1 MLPTFWRRPPAR
13 ATVKALAAGAAAMQ
27 VRQIALNAAF
37 GAATRSAQAMD
48 ATGVKAAAYSISQ
61 QLWLLAGVALFA
73 LQSSAAALVPAALG
87 KGDNEDDNDGATK
100 AARAVAD
107 RCLGWGLFAGT
118 ALGLLQIACLPLVRC
133 FSPLPEVRAAA
144 RTPAFLSALAQP
156 VNGVA
161 FVAEGVLLGLGAF
174 RFLAAQTA
182 VGAVAM
188 MAFLS
193 RAKTLSQVIYA
204 IYWFNGIQ
212 AVLALFHHVRLSP
225 LARRTPA
232 SPSDCAVVSVDG
244 GRPDLVCVV
253 DDED

>member
-1 MLPTFWRRPPAR
+1 
-13 ATVKALAAGAAAMQ
+13 
-27 VRQIALNAAF
+27 
-37 GAATRSAQAMD
+37 
-48 ATGVKAAAYSISQ
+48 
-61 QLWLLAGVALFA
+61 
-73 LQSSAAALVPAALG
+73 
-87 KGDNEDDNDGATK
+87 
-100 AARAVAD
+100 
-107 RCLGWGLFAGT
+107 
-118 ALGLLQIACLPLVRC
+118 
-133 FSPLPEVRAAA
+133 
-144 RTPAFLSALAQP
+144 

-182 VGAVAM
+182 VGAIAM

-212 AVLALFHHVRLSP
+212 AVLALYHHARLSP
-225 LARRTPA
+225 LAKRTPA

-253 DDED
+253 DDEE

>member
-1 MLPTFWRRPPAR
+1 MRARRRGRGAGHGRRRVGGLPHVPLAAVEAHRWAEITAYF
-13 ATVKALAAGAAAMQ
+13 LEEAAGARHSEGIGGGRRRNASTTDRVERRLRCRNQ
-27 VRQIALNAAF
+27 V
-37 GAATRSAQAMD
+37 GAGDGFHGCS
-48 ATGVKAAAYSISQ
+48 GSGLLLSQ

-87 KGDNEDDNDGATK
+87 KGDTNDDDADATD
-100 AARAVAD
+100 AARRVAD
-107 RCLGWGLFAGT
+107 RCMGWGLFAGVG
-118 ALGLLQIACLPLVRC
+118 LGLLQIACLPLVRC

-182 VGAVAM
+182 VGALAM

-193 RAKTLSQVIYA
+193 RAKTLSQVLCGNQISRR
-204 IYWFNGIQ
+204 
-212 AVLALFHHVRLSP
+212 VR
-225 LARRTPA
+225 
-232 SPSDCAVVSVDG
+232 
-244 GRPDLVCVV
+244 
-253 DDED
+253 

>member
-1 MLPTFWRRPPAR
+1 M
-13 ATVKALAAGAAAMQ
+13 
-27 VRQIALNAAF
+27 
-37 GAATRSAQAMD
+37 
-48 ATGVKAAAYSISQ
+48 
-61 QLWLLAGVALFA
+61 
-73 LQSSAAALVPAALG
+73 
-87 KGDNEDDNDGATK
+87 
-100 AARAVAD
+100 
-107 RCLGWGLFAGT
+107 GWGLFAGT

-182 VGAVAM
+182 VGAGAM

-212 AVLALFHHVRLSP
+212 AVLALFHHIRLVAAREAHAGVAIRLRGRVR
-225 LARRTPA
+225 RRRA
-232 SPSDCAVVSVDG
+232 AG
-244 GRPDLVCVV
+244 LVCVV
-253 DDED
+253 DDEE

>member
-1 MLPTFWRRPPAR
+1 
-13 ATVKALAAGAAAMQ
+13 MQ
-27 VRQIALNAAF
+27 CRQIALNAAF

-48 ATGVKAAAYSISQ
+48 ATGVQAAAYSISQ

-87 KGDNEDDNDGATK
+87 KGDNNDDTDATD
-100 AARAVAD
+100 AARRVAD
-107 RCLGWGLFAGT
+107 RCMGWGLFAGVG
-118 ALGLLQIACLPLVRC
+118 LGLLQIACLPLVRC

-182 VGAVAM
+182 VGAVR
-188 MAFLS
+188 FS
-193 RAKTLSQVIYA
+193 VP
-204 IYWFNGIQ
+204 G
-212 AVLALFHHVRLSP
+212 AL
-225 LARRTPA
+225 
-232 SPSDCAVVSVDG
+232 
-244 GRPDLVCVV
+244 
-253 DDED
+253 

>member
-1 MLPTFWRRPPAR
+1 M
-13 ATVKALAAGAAAMQ
+13 
-27 VRQIALNAAF
+27 
-37 GAATRSAQAMD
+37 
-48 ATGVKAAAYSISQ
+48 
-61 QLWLLAGVALFA
+61 
-73 LQSSAAALVPAALG
+73 
-87 KGDNEDDNDGATK
+87 
-100 AARAVAD
+100 
-107 RCLGWGLFAGT
+107 GWGLFAGT

-188 MAFLS
+188 CAFLS

-253 DDED
+253 DDEE

>member
-1 MLPTFWRRPPAR
+1 M
-13 ATVKALAAGAAAMQ
+13 
-27 VRQIALNAAF
+27 
-37 GAATRSAQAMD
+37 
-48 ATGVKAAAYSISQ
+48 
-61 QLWLLAGVALFA
+61 
-73 LQSSAAALVPAALG
+73 
-87 KGDNEDDNDGATK
+87 
-100 AARAVAD
+100 
-107 RCLGWGLFAGT
+107 GWGLFAGVG
-118 ALGLLQIACLPLVRC
+118 LGLLQIACLPLVRC

-188 MAFLS
+188 MFFLS

-212 AVLALFHHVRLSP
+212 AVLALAHHVRLSP
-225 LARRTPA
+225 LAKRTPPA
-232 SPSDCAVVSVDG
+232 SPSECAVVSVDG

-253 DDED
+253 DDEE

>member
-1 MLPTFWRRPPAR
+1 MAWGAWNLISIQ
-13 ATVKALAAGAAAMQ
+13 VKALAAGAAAMQ

-48 ATGVKAAAYSISQ
+48 ASGVKAAAYSISQ

-87 KGDNEDDNDGATK
+87 KGDNDDDNIDATN

-182 VGAVAM
+182 VGAFAM
-188 MAFLS
+188 MLFLS
-193 RAKTLSQVIYA
+193 RAETLSQVIYA

-212 AVLALFHHVRLSP
+212 AVLALFHHARLSP
-225 LARRTPA
+225 LAKRTPA

-253 DDED
+253 DDEE

>member
-1 MLPTFWRRPPAR
+1 M
-13 ATVKALAAGAAAMQ
+13 
-27 VRQIALNAAF
+27 
-37 GAATRSAQAMD
+37 
-48 ATGVKAAAYSISQ
+48 
-61 QLWLLAGVALFA
+61 
-73 LQSSAAALVPAALG
+73 
-87 KGDNEDDNDGATK
+87 
-100 AARAVAD
+100 
-107 RCLGWGLFAGT
+107 GWGLFAGVG
-118 ALGLLQIACLPLVRC
+118 LGLLQIACLPLVRC

-188 MAFLS
+188 MLFLS

-232 SPSDCAVVSVDG
+232 SQASQSECAVVSVDG

-253 DDED
+253 DDEE

>member
-1 MLPTFWRRPPAR
+1 M
-13 ATVKALAAGAAAMQ
+13 
-27 VRQIALNAAF
+27 
-37 GAATRSAQAMD
+37 
-48 ATGVKAAAYSISQ
+48 
-61 QLWLLAGVALFA
+61 
-73 LQSSAAALVPAALG
+73 
-87 KGDNEDDNDGATK
+87 
-100 AARAVAD
+100 
-107 RCLGWGLFAGT
+107 GWGLFAGVG
-118 ALGLLQIACLPLVRC
+118 LGLLQIACLPLVRC

-182 VGAVAM
+182 VGAFAM
-188 MAFLS
+188 IAFLS

-212 AVLALFHHVRLSP
+212 AVLALFHHIRLSP
-225 LARRTPA
+225 LAKQAKRTPA
-232 SPSDCAVVSVDG
+232 SPSECAVVSVDG

-253 DDED
+253 DDEE

>member
-1 MLPTFWRRPPAR
+1 MISIQ
-13 ATVKALAAGAAAMQ
+13 VKALAAGAAAMQ

-48 ATGVKAAAYSISQ
+48 SSGVKAAAYSISQ

-87 KGDNEDDNDGATK
+87 KGDKNDDDDTGATL
-100 AARAVAD
+100 AARRVAD
-107 RCLGWGLFAGT
+107 RCMGWGLFAGVG
-118 ALGLLQIACLPLVRC
+118 LGLLQIACLPLVRC

-188 MAFLS
+188 IFFLG
-193 RAKTLSQVIYA
+193 RAKTLSQVIYS

-253 DDED
+253 DDEE